1 MQYSLFQDEEVIKE
15 AEKLRMVTISFTGH
29 RPNKL
34 GGYNMKNPTMLLLKE
49 KLLLLLEELI
59 VNQNMSRFISGGALG
74 FDQASFW
81 CVHILKK
88 KYPHIQNIVAIPF
101 EYQDKVWTPEQ
112 KEWYKKMLA
121 VADEI
126 IDVSR
131 LPEYDT
137 KESPHLPY
145 EEYSSKKMQKR
156 NEYMVDHSHIVIA
169 CYDGTSGGTGN
180 CVRYA
185 KSAEGIHAIIQLN
198 PKNNFE
204 QSIL

>member
-1 MQYSLFQDEEVIKE
+1 MQYDLFQDEEALQE
-15 AEKLRMVTISFTGH
+15 AEKLRKVTVSFTGH

-34 GGYNMKNPTMLLLKE
+34 GGYNMKNPTMLQLKE
-49 KLLLLLEELI
+49 RLLALLEDLI
-59 VNQNMSRFISGGALG
+59 VNKNVSRFISGGALG

-101 EYQDKVWTPEQ
+101 QYQDNVWTPEQ
-112 KEWYKKMLA
+112 KEWYRKMLA

-126 IDVSR
+126 VDVSR
-131 LPEYDT
+131 LPSYDSNEYPT
-137 KESPHLPY
+137 LPY
-145 EEYSSKKMQKR
+145 EEYSNKKMQKR
-156 NEYMVDHSHIVIA
+156 NEYMVDHSCIVIA

-185 KSAEGIHAIIQLN
+185 KSAEGNPTIIQLN

-204 QSIL
+204 QTIL